1 MRVLT
6 YSVGGSVR
14 RMRAVLRQVAARPSP
29 SLHGLHSRHCR
40 VDQGSLK
47 GRYLFEDQSS
57 LDAFARQPELD
68 PAFHQIEDLTGNLPV
83 PTKTNESIVSL
94 EVLERPIFIISAP
107 RAGST
112 LLYELMARSANLWT
126 IDGES
131 EGVIEGIP
139 SLHPANRGFVS
150 HRLTD
155 EDVNDETARA
165 IRAGFI
171 AEIRDHCG

>member
-6 YSVGGSVR
+6 YNAGGSAR
-14 RMRAVLRQVAARPSP
+14 RMRAHLRQIAACPAP
-29 SLHGLHSRHCR
+29 SLRGLHSRHWR
-40 VDQGSLK
+40 IDQGSVR

-68 PAFHQIEDLTGNLPV
+68 PAFHQIKDVTGNVPV
-83 PTKTNESIVSL
+83 DSKPNEGIASL

-112 LLYELMARSANLWT
+112 LLYELMAKSGNVWT

-131 EGVIEGIP
+131 EGV
-139 SLHPANRGFVS
+139 
-150 HRLTD
+150 
-155 EDVNDETARA
+155 
-165 IRAGFI
+165 
-171 AEIRDHCG
+171 